1 VKREVVGG
9 VGAVDERQSQRW
21 LLHQQRIRIVGIE
34 QIEVENRTLLA
45 VQRERTLCDRLVS
58 QSKHIV
64 KEVHLVEQTNHTGI
78 PAKSS
83 VFTLERGGTLNER
96 DVNPARARR
105 YARTAP
111 PGPQPTTTTAAV
123 SVLAVI
129 VRFYV
134 RSKPNTPCRL
144 LTLTGVALVPEVR
157 NSRGMYRR

>member
-1 VKREVVGG
+1 MKREVVGG
-9 VGAVDERQSQRW
+9 VGAVDETVEQRW

-96 DVNPARARR
+96 DVNPA
-105 YARTAP
+105 
-111 PGPQPTTTTAAV
+111 PG
-123 SVLAVI
+123 
-129 VRFYV
+129 
-134 RSKPNTPCRL
+134 
-144 LTLTGVALVPEVR
+144 
-157 NSRGMYRR
+157 